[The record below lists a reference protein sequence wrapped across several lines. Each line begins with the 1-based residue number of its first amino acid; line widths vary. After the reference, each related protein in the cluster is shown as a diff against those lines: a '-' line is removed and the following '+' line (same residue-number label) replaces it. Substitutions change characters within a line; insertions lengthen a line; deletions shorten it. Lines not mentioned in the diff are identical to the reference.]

1 MLEQN
6 KPVKKWHWYLLLL
19 VIGLSLILKF
29 YSYYWPKAQVTIG
42 EKTIK
47 VLVARDDRHW
57 RKGLSSRKNLGKY
70 DGMIFIFP
78 GRGQHTMVMREMEF
92 ALDIVW
98 LDGYKIVDIAP
109 SVQPEPGKID
119 GQLIPYFSRLPS
131 DMVLE
136 LPAGFAQTNRIK
148 IGDAVKLVR

>member
-6 KPVKKWHWYLLLL
+6 KPVKKWCWYLLLL
-19 VIGLSLILKF
+19 VVSLSLILKV
-29 YSYYWPKAQVTIG
+29 YSYYWPKAQITIG

-47 VLVARDDRHW
+47 VLVADNDRHW
-57 RKGLSSRKNLGKY
+57 QKGLSGRKNLGQY
-70 DGMIFIFP
+70 GGMLFIFP
-78 GRGQHTMVMREMEF
+78 TSVQHTMVMREMKF

-98 LDGYKIVDIAP
+98 LDDYKIVDIAP

-119 GQLIPYFSRLPS
+119 GQLTPYFSRLPS

-136 LPAGFAQTNRIK
+136 LPAGFVQANGIK
-148 IGDAVKLVR
+148 IGNTIKLTL

>member
-6 KPVKKWHWYLLLL
+6 KPVKKWQWYLLLL
-19 VIGLSLILKF
+19 VIGLALIIKA

-47 VLVARDDRHW
+47 VLVADNNRHW
-57 RKGLSSRKNLGKY
+57 RKGLGGRKNLGRY
-70 DGMIFIFP
+70 HGMLFIFST
-78 GRGQHTMVMREMEF
+78 RGQHTMVMRDMEF

-98 LDGYKIVDIAP
+98 LNNYKIVDIAP
-109 SVQPEPGKID
+109 SVQPEPGKND
-119 GQLIPYFSRLPS
+119 GQLTPYFSRLPS

-136 LPAGFAQTNRIK
+136 LPAGFTQTNGIK
-148 IGDAVKLVR
+148 IGETVKIVR